1 MPSSKSGKKRSKPEV
16 SESASVKAKCAM
28 NDAGNIILSI
38 SGLTKRY
45 GGMVVAD
52 VPKLDLRSGEFVTIV
67 GPSGSGKSTLLGML
81 TGTIEP
87 TSGEVRIRG
96 KAVTDLPPERRPT
109 AMVFQSLA
117 LFPHM
122 TVGKNI
128 EFPLEVKR
136 VPKPER
142 KKRALELMRQLRLPA
157 DFYGKGVSQCSGGER
172 QRVAIARALAY
183 DPEILFFDE
192 PLSAI
197 DYRLRK
203 TLEVELMD
211 IHQETGKTFVYV
223 THSLEEAMIMS
234 DRIAI
239 MRNGKI
245 VQLADAQT
253 IYSAPANKFVADF
266 LGEINAFDCHIQS
279 VNGKTVQLSCPDVS
293 GSLRAPA
300 RPGLERGQSLC
311 LIVRPENMSILG
323 DADRC
328 DNVVEVTVEHELMLG
343 SRMQYHTRLGTRK
356 VIVERLSEVGGLLP
370 AIAPR
375 EGDRVRLGWNS
386 DGGILVAE

>member
-1 MPSSKSGKKRSKPEV
+1 
-16 SESASVKAKCAM
+16 M
-28 NDAGNIILSI
+28 NDVGNIILSI
-38 SGLTKRY
+38 SDLTKRY
-45 GGMVVAD
+45 GGKVVAD
-52 VPKLDLRSGEFVTIV
+52 VPTLDLRSGEFVTIV

-96 KAVTDLPPERRPT
+96 RAVTDLPPERRPT
-109 AMVFQSLA
+109 VMVFQSLA

-211 IHQETGKTFVYV
+211 IHQETGRTFVYV

-245 VQLADAQT
+245 VQVGDAQT

-266 LGEINAFDCHIQS
+266 LGEINVFDCQIRS
-279 VNGKTVQLSCPDVS
+279 VNGKTVQLDCPDVT
-293 GSLRAPA
+293 GPLRAPA
-300 RPGLERGQSLC
+300 IPGLREGQSLC

-323 DADRC
+323 AANLC
-328 DNVVEVTVEHELMLG
+328 DNIVEVTVEHELMLG
-343 SRMQYHTRLGTRK
+343 SRIQYHARLGKRK
-356 VIVERLSEVGGLLP
+356 IIVERLSEVGSLVP
-370 AIAPR
+370 AFVPK

>member
-1 MPSSKSGKKRSKPEV
+1 
-16 SESASVKAKCAM
+16 M
-28 NDAGNIILSI
+28 NDVDDIILSI

-45 GGMVVAD
+45 GSKVVAD
-52 VPKLDLRSGEFVTIV
+52 VPTLDLRSGEFVTIV

-96 KAVTDLPPERRPT
+96 KAVTGLPPERRPT

-128 EFPLEVKR
+128 EFPLEVQR
-136 VPKPER
+136 VAKPER
-142 KKRALELMRQLRLPA
+142 KRRTLELMRQLRLPEE
-157 DFYGKGVSQCSGGER
+157 FYGKGISQCSGGER

-239 MRNGKI
+239 MRSGKI
-245 VQLADAQT
+245 VQVGDAQT

-266 LGEINAFDCHIQS
+266 LGEINVFDCRIS
-279 VNGKTVQLSCPDVS
+279 GINGKTVQLDCPDAS
-293 GSLRAPA
+293 CSLRAPA
-300 RPGLERGQSLC
+300 LPGLQEGQPLC
-311 LIVRPENMSILG
+311 LVVRPENMSILG
-323 DADRC
+323 DADHC
-328 DNVVEVTVEHELMLG
+328 DNVIEVTVEHELMLG
-343 SRMQYHTRLGTRK
+343 SRIQYHARLGTRK
-356 VIVERLSEVGGLLP
+356 IIVERLSEVGGLVP
-370 AIAPR
+370 AFAPK